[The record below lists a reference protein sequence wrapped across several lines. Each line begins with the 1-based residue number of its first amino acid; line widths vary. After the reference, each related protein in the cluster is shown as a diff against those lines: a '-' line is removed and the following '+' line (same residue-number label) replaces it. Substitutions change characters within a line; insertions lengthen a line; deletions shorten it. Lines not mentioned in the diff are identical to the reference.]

1 MHQLQNGLR
10 QKIQASLSFWI
21 LAIVS
26 IALDQVTKI
35 WVLEALAPKEG
46 HWTVASLRTV
56 VLVPGWLKFRYAE
69 NRGAA
74 FSLFHEHPE
83 ILTGVA
89 LTLAVAVLIWALFF
103 TPLRDHLSRVALALV
118 FGGAVG
124 NLIDRFRLGYVVDFI
139 VAHYK
144 IHEFPTFNIADSAIC
159 VGIGLLFLASFRI
172 SREMP
177 APAASAQPEEAGNG
191 CGPIENG

>member
-10 QKIQASLSFWI
+10 QKIQASLIFWI

-26 IALDQVTKI
+26 IVLDQLSKD
-35 WVLEALAPKEG
+35 WVLETLAPKQG
-46 HWTVASLRTV
+46 HWTVATLPTV
-56 VLVPGWLKFRYAE
+56 VLVPDWLKFRYAE

-74 FSLFHEHPE
+74 FSLFYEHPE

-103 TPLRDHLSRVALALV
+103 TPVGDRLSRVALGLV

-144 IHEFPTFNIADSAIC
+144 ALEFPTFNIADSAIC
-159 VGIGLLFLASFRI
+159 VGIGLLFFASLRI
-172 SREMP
+172 PQEAP
-177 APAASAQPEEAGNG
+177 APPAEAGEEETGNG
-191 CGPIENG
+191 